1 MEKNYQMSES
11 FLLASLLAIVGGFL
25 DAYSYVCRDHVF
37 ANAQTGNI
45 VKLGMSIAQGD
56 SFQTVKYLIPIL
68 AVFLG
73 VFITMFLRY
82 QCMYQKWHWRQII
95 LMIEMMILVIV
106 SFIPIGPYNRIVHIL
121 ISFLCAMQAEC
132 FKKVLGSSFS
142 STMCTGNL
150 RSGVENLYRGIFQND
165 KQAIQKCFCYITII
179 CFFILGVIVGVW
191 LTLLFHENATLFCL
205 IPVMISLVSMFE

>member
-56 SFQTVKYLIPIL
+56 SLQTVKYLIPIL
-68 AVFLG
+68 AFFLG

-82 QCMYQKWHWRQII
+82 QCMYQKWHW
-95 LMIEMMILVIV
+95 
-106 SFIPIGPYNRIVHIL
+106 
-121 ISFLCAMQAEC
+121 
-132 FKKVLGSSFS
+132 
-142 STMCTGNL
+142 
-150 RSGVENLYRGIFQND
+150 
-165 KQAIQKCFCYITII
+165 
-179 CFFILGVIVGVW
+179 
-191 LTLLFHENATLFCL
+191 
-205 IPVMISLVSMFE
+205 